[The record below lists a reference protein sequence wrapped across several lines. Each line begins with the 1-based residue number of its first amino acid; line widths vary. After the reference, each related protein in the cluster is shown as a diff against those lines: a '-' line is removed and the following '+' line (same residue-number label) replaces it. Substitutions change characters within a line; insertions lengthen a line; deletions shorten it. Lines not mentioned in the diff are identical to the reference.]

1 MTKRATFMVV
11 IGIVVFAIG
20 FVVVLAS
27 LGGHHPVSTTSSNAS
42 GTPVVVATK
51 ALPAGMSGETI
62 IGDSDVAL
70 KTVSSSLYRSD
81 DLTSVSSLSQEALNL
96 GVPAGYPVEASNLH
110 LDVGPV
116 APPSG
121 DESLALTF
129 PTGASGLA
137 GYLAP
142 GSYVDVYATVT
153 QATLAAGGTSTKAQ
167 LPVPCTALVQSQVL
181 VLDVSNEVAPYRAST
196 SGAGRSVPSNMTV
209 LVAVTPQQAVSLV
222 FYSTNAQIYM
232 AQTTKGGP
240 AADVTTC
247 SAVLGSPILTPVP

>member
-20 FVVVLAS
+20 FVVVLVS
-27 LGGHHPVSTTSSNAS
+27 LSGHHPVATTSSTGS

-51 ALPAGMSGETI
+51 ALPAGTSGESI
-62 IGDSDVAL
+62 IENSDVVL

-81 DLTSVSSLSQEALNL
+81 DLTSVASLSQEALN
-96 GVPAGYPVEASNLH
+96 GNVPAGYPIEASNLH

-116 APPSG
+116 APPTG

-129 PTGASGLA
+129 PSGASGLA

-153 QATLAAGGTSTKAQ
+153 AATLAAGGGNAKT
-167 LPVPCTALVQSQVL
+167 LPVPCTTLVQGQVL
-181 VLDVSNEVAPYRAST
+181 VLDVSNEVPAFRATT
-196 SGAGRSVPSNMTV
+196 SGAGRAVPSSMTV
-209 LVAVTPQQAVSLV
+209 LVAVTPQQAVSLI
-222 FYSTNAQIYM
+222 FYSTNASIYM
-232 AQTTKGGP
+232 AQTVKGGP
-240 AADVTTC
+240 AADPTTC
-247 SAVLGSPILTPVP
+247 SAVLTSPILTPVP